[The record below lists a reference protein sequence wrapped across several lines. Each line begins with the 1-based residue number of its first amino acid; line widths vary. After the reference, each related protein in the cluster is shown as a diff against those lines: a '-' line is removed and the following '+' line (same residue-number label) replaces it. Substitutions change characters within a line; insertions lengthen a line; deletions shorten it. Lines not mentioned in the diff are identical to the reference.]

1 MQINNSCSSR
11 SEFRLQADGHPPKTR
26 RLKANGVKLSLTRR
40 RESAK
45 WKEASLLRVFAF
57 DSEIPRAARPAGVK
71 RKNAKRKKTRR
82 SLFFA
87 SSRLRVR
94 P

>member
-1 MQINNSCSSR
+1 M
-11 SEFRLQADGHPPKTR
+11 EFRLQAVGRTLTAD
-26 RLKANGVKLSLTRR
+26 RLKANGVKFSLTRR
-40 RESAK
+40 RKIAK
-45 WKEASLLRVFAF
+45 WKDASLLRVFAF

-87 SSRLRVR
+87 S
-94 P
+94 